1 MNPMLQLTVESLCKR
16 YGPRPVLSDLNL
28 EARAGSVLVITGPN
42 GVGKSTLLRCLSGL
56 ERPSSGSVRWL
67 EDGIEW
73 DAARRRSRLGYLSP
87 EMALYEALTGM
98 ENLLF
103 FGRLLGMPNDRQAL
117 YMLLDRVGLA
127 GRDNDL
133 VSGYSSG
140 MKQRLKW
147 AFALQ
152 GEPDALVLDEPGITL
167 DKDGF
172 QLSGELVASCRE
184 RGAVVVLATNDTREI
199 DLGDERVDLG

>member
-1 MNPMLQLTVESLCKR
+1 MLQLNVESLHKR
-16 YGPRPVLSDLNL
+16 YGVRRVLSDFNL
-28 EARAGSVLVITGPN
+28 EVHAGSVLVITGPN
-42 GVGKSTLLRCLSGL
+42 GVGKSTLLRCIAGL
-56 ERPSSGSVRWL
+56 ERPSSGRVRWI

-73 DAARRRSRLGYLSP
+73 DAARRRRGLGFLSP
-87 EMALYEALTGM
+87 EMALYEELTGK

-103 FGRLLGMPNDRQAL
+103 FGSLLGLRHSDQAVEDIL
-117 YMLLDRVGLA
+117 ERVGLQ
-127 GRDNDL
+127 GRGDDQ

-167 DKDGF
+167 DRDGF
-172 QLSGELVASCRE
+172 ILSGDLVRSSSE
-184 RGAVVVLATNDTREI
+184 RGVLVIIATNDTREI
-199 DLGDERVDLG
+199 ELGNERVDLG

>member
-1 MNPMLQLTVESLCKR
+1 MLQLNVESLHKR
-16 YGPRPVLSDLNL
+16 YGVRRVLSDFNL
-28 EARAGSVLVITGPN
+28 EVHAGSVLVITGPN
-42 GVGKSTLLRCLSGL
+42 GVGKSTLLRCIAGL
-56 ERPSSGSVRWL
+56 ERPSSGRVRWI

-73 DAARRRSRLGYLSP
+73 DAARRRRGLGFLSP
-87 EMALYEALTGM
+87 EMALYEELTGK

-103 FGRLLGMPNDRQAL
+103 FGSLLGLRHSDQAVEDIL
-117 YMLLDRVGLA
+117 ERVGLQ
-127 GRDNDL
+127 GRGDDQ

-167 DKDGF
+167 DRDGF
-172 QLSGELVASCRE
+172 ILSGDIVRSSSE
-184 RGAVVVLATNDTREI
+184 RGVLVIIATNDTREI
-199 DLGDERVDLG
+199 ELGNERVDLG